1 MSSYENDI
9 ISKVCEHFRK
19 VKTHENHVRIQ
30 KGKVTVMSLWKG
42 PMRQHIKGYKTLSD
56 HVDIL
61 NVKAGKEVY
70 IPLICGASTNLDV
83 LVKEGDNV
91 SIGTKIAVCNERN
104 VVPIYA
110 SVSGTVKGT
119 VKRMHASLK
128 PIEHLVIENDR
139 KDTLIRSFTPLNYET
154 ADREALITFMMEAGI
169 IGLGGAGFPAYIKY
183 KFAKDVQKLIIN
195 AVECEPFIT
204 ADYKMM
210 QAHKEELITGILAM
224 RKMAMAS
231 TAVIAIKKTHP
242 DLIEFTKRVFQGIS
256 GVEVCAVPDVYPMGW
271 ERVLVRE
278 IMHKEYDK
286 LPGEVGAIVNNAT
299 TAIAFGNALLHGSAI
314 VEKTLTVSGTA
325 VKHPQN
331 VTVPVGVPVSE
342 VVAAC
347 GGYTCDNVKLIA
359 GGPMMGKT
367 IVNDLFVIDR
377 NMNAITI
384 LENKPYNSI
393 ACLRCGKC
401 SDHCPA
407 GLQPVKIAQAVRI
420 KDQDTMKRLSALDC
434 IECGLCTYICPSRL
448 DVTENV
454 RIAKRQL
461 MLTKK

>member
-1 MSSYENDI
+1 
-9 ISKVCEHFRK
+9 
-19 VKTHENHVRIQ
+19 
-30 KGKVTVMSLWKG
+30 MSLWKG
-42 PMRQHIKGYKTLSD
+42 PMRQHMKGYKELTD

-83 LVKEGDNV
+83 LVKEGDSV
-91 SIGTKIAVCNERN
+91 SIGTKIAICNERN
-104 VVPIYA
+104 VVPIYS
-110 SVSGTVKGT
+110 SVSGVIKGI

-128 PIEHLVIENDR
+128 PVDHLVIENDG
-139 KDTLIRSFTPLNYET
+139 KDSAVTSFSSLDYTS
-154 ADREALITFMMEAGI
+154 ADRDTLITFMMEAGI
-169 IGLGGAGFPAYIKY
+169 IGLGGAGFPAYVKY
-183 KFAKDVQKLIIN
+183 KFAKDVKKLIIN

-210 QAHKEELITGILAM
+210 QAHKAELVTGVLAM
-224 RKMAMAS
+224 RKMAMAPVA
-231 TAVIAIKKTHP
+231 TIAIKKTHP
-242 DLIEFTKRVFQGIS
+242 DLIQFTQEAFKGMEGID
-256 GVEVCAVPDVYPMGW
+256 VVAVPDVYPMGW

-278 IMHKEYDK
+278 ILHKEYDK

-299 TAIAFGNALLHGSAI
+299 TAIAFGYALMHGIPI
-314 VEKTLTVSGTA
+314 VSKTLTISGNA

-331 VTVPVGVPVSE
+331 VQVPVGVPVSE
-342 VVAAC
+342 VIAAC
-347 GGYTCDNVKLIA
+347 GGYTSDNVKLIA

-377 NMNAITI
+377 NMNAVTV
-384 LENKPYNSI
+384 LVNQPYDSVS
-393 ACLRCGKC
+393 CLRCGKC

-407 GLQPVKIAQAVRI
+407 GLQPVKIAQAGKI
-420 KDQDTMKRLSALDC
+420 KDQETMKRLSTLDC

-461 MLTKK
+461 MLAKK

>member
-1 MSSYENDI
+1 
-9 ISKVCEHFRK
+9 
-19 VKTHENHVRIQ
+19 
-30 KGKVTVMSLWKG
+30 MSLWKG
-42 PMRQHIKGYKTLSD
+42 PMRQHIEGYKSLTD
-56 HVDIL
+56 HVDIR

-83 LVKEGDNV
+83 LVKEGDTV
-91 SIGTKIAVCNERN
+91 SIGTKLAVCNERN
-104 VVPIYA
+104 IVPIYS
-110 SVSGTVKGT
+110 SVSGVVKGIA
-119 VKRMHASLK
+119 KRMHASLK
-128 PIEHLVIENDR
+128 PVDHLVIENDG
-139 KDTLIRSFTPLNYET
+139 KDTTIT
-154 ADREALITFMMEAGI
+154 AFPSMDYTSVDRDTLITFMMDAGI

-183 KFAKDVQKLIIN
+183 KFAKDVKRLIIN

-210 QAHKEELITGILAM
+210 QKHKAELVTGVLAM
-224 RKMAMAS
+224 RKMAMAPV
-231 TAVIAIKKTHP
+231 ALIAIKKTHP
-242 DLIEFTKRVFQGIS
+242 DLIQFTEDVFKGVE
-256 GVEVCAVPDVYPMGW
+256 GVEVVAVPDVYPMGW

-278 IMHKEYDK
+278 LLHKEYDK

-299 TAIAFGNALLHGSAI
+299 TAIAFGEALMHGKPIIS
-314 VEKTLTVSGTA
+314 KTITVSGNA
-325 VKHPQN
+325 VKQPQN

-342 VVAAC
+342 VIAAC
-347 GGYTCDNVKLIA
+347 GGYTSDHVKLIA

-377 NMNAITI
+377 NTNAITV
-384 LENKPYNSI
+384 LVDQPYDSI

-407 GLQPVKIAQAVRI
+407 GLQPVKIAQAGKI
-420 KDQDTMKRLSALDC
+420 KDQETMKRLCTLDC

-448 DVTENV
+448 NVTENV

-461 MLTKK
+461 MLAKK